1 MELLKQRIRAQG
13 IALNSDVLKVDSFLN
28 HQVDPDLMRKIG
40 AEFARAFEGAG
51 ATRVATIE
59 SSGIAP
65 ALMTADILG
74 LPLLIMKK
82 QRSKILQD
90 GLIQTEVTSFT
101 KGTKYQLT
109 ASRAYIQPGDRVL
122 VIDDF
127 LAFGEAALGACS
139 IIEQAGA
146 TVVGI
151 GAVIEKAFQPGHE
164 RLVSLGYNLCSLA
177 RVSHM
182 EPGVIEFVD

>member
-1 MELLKQRIRAQG
+1 MLRLC
-13 IALNSDVLKVDSFLN
+13 IALRAALVAAHALN
-28 HQVDPDLMRKIG
+28 DTEQGDQPDDCLLYP
-40 AEFARAFEGAG
+40 
-51 ATRVATIE
+51 
-59 SSGIAP
+59 SAP
-65 ALMTADILG
+65 ALMTAEILG

>member
-28 HQVDPDLMRKIG
+28 HQVDPALMREIG
-40 AEFARAFEGAG
+40 REFARAFADAG
-51 ATRVATIE
+51 ANRVATIE

-65 ALMTADILG
+65 ALMTAQELG
-74 LPLLIMKK
+74 LPLLVMKK
-82 QRSKILQD
+82 QRSRILQD
-90 GLIQTEVTSFT
+90 DLIQTEVTSFT
-101 KGTKYQLT
+101 KGAKYQLT

-122 VIDDF
+122 IIDDF
-127 LAFGEAALGACS
+127 LAFGEAALGACA
-139 IIEQAGA
+139 IVKQAGA
-146 TVVGI
+146 EVAGI

-177 RVSHM
+177 RVSRM
-182 EPGVIEFVD
+182 EPGVIEFVE